1 MGCNSVAKEIWLFCI
16 QREIWI
22 SAADILGNNNIQVDR
37 ESTVFTDNKEWM
49 LRKDI
54 FENVTEIG
62 GEPTIDLFASSLNVQ
77 VACYASWSNL
87 CRCFFNQL
95 GKPIFLCFSP
105 I

>member
-22 SAADILGNNNIQVDR
+22 SEAHIPGNNNIQVDS

-49 LRKDI
+49 LRKEI
-54 FENVTEIG
+54 FQNVTESW
-62 GEPTIDLFASSLNVQ
+62 GEPTIDLFASRLIVP

-87 CRCFFNQL
+87 C
-95 GKPIFLCFSP
+95 
-105 I
+105 